1 MMQKR
6 NQRRVRM
13 VLKLN
18 ILCALILL
26 TACGQNAQ
34 HPGADADQ
42 RLNLAH
48 TFYNNQ
54 LFEAAIHEYE
64 AYLAAFPVDVNKRA
78 NIIYQIANIYFER
91 LNDYDKALENYLRIK
106 YLYPQSNLQG
116 EVGKKIVDCLERL
129 ERSQDAQRLLEK
141 ETALK
146 PQEVEESRPGEV
158 IAKIGKREITQ
169 GDIDFEINQLPPYLQ
184 SQFDTK
190 EKKLA
195 FVRQYV
201 AEALLYDS
209 AKRQNL
215 DQDKEIIAGTFR
227 AKKQLMA
234 QKVLQDEL
242 KKMIDI
248 KQADV
253 ELYYKANRDKYTEKD
268 EKGKVTRQKSFQ
280 ECAQEV
286 AQDMFMEKQQDAY
299 KQLIDRLMKAENV
312 TLYEKRLK

>member
-1 MMQKR
+1 MQVKIDQIIR
-6 NQRRVRM
+6 FF
-13 VLKLN
+13 LTCS
-18 ILCALILL
+18 ILGGLMLIA
-26 TACGQNAQ
+26 ACQEKSV
-34 HPGADADQ
+34 PGPEAEQ

-64 AYLAAFPVDVNKRA
+64 TYLTTNSLDAHKRA
-78 NIIYQIANIYFER
+78 NIIFQIANIYFER
-91 LNDYDKALENYLRIK
+91 LNDYEKALENYLRIK
-106 YLYPQSNLQG
+106 YLYPESDLQG

-146 PQEVEESRPGEV
+146 PEEVEQSRPGETV
-158 IAKIGKREITQ
+158 AKIGDRKITQ
-169 GDIDFEINQLPPYLQ
+169 GDIDFEISQLPPYLQ
-184 SQFDTK
+184 SQFETK

-195 FVRQYV
+195 FLRQVV

-209 AKRQNL
+209 AKRMNL
-215 DQDKEIIAGTFR
+215 DKDKEIIEGTFR

-248 KQADV
+248 KQADI
-253 ELYYKANRDKYTEKD
+253 ELYYKANRDKYVEKD
-268 EKGKVTRQKSFQ
+268 EQGKVVRQKSFQ
-280 ECAQEV
+280 ECAKEV
-286 AQDMFMEKQQDAY
+286 AQDMFMEKQQAAY
-299 KQLIDRLMKAENV
+299 QQLIDRLMKAENV